1 METFEPKKLLILRIL
16 QILQEFSNCDH
27 KLRQND
33 IISLL
38 KVQYDIE
45 CERKAVARNIDF
57 LQQAGYDIVRDSD
70 GIYFAS
76 RKFEPG
82 ELRLLI
88 DSVLSNRNICKTH
101 TKEIIGKLTAEGG
114 KYFKSF
120 AKHVTN
126 LDDWQKD
133 ENCDYFYNIE
143 LCCEAIEQEKKLLFF
158 YSYFDIDKRKQKNK
172 PEKSKISAYRLF
184 LKNGH
189 YYLAS
194 NYDRYENL
202 AFIRLDR
209 MSDIE
214 ILQED
219 SRPLNTVRN
228 CEQGINLGKLDSY
241 FPFMYS
247 DKPERIEFI
256 TANCAAHMIDNVIDT
271 FGCNVVI
278 TDMSDGNYKF
288 SLTAS
293 PSAMR
298 FWLLQY
304 GKYVKLLSPQSLVEQ
319 IKSDIQEMSKLYS
332 EGKIDEK

>member
-1 METFEPKKLLILRIL
+1 MVAFEPKKLSILRIL
-16 QILQEFSNCDH
+16 QVLQEFSDCDH
-27 KLRQND
+27 KLRQGE

-38 KVQYDIE
+38 KIQYDIE

-57 LQQAGYDIVRDSD
+57 LQQAGYDIVRESD
-70 GIYFAS
+70 GIYLAS

-88 DSVLSNRNICKTH
+88 DSVLSNRNVCKAH
-101 TKEIIGKLTAEGG
+101 TKEIIKKLTAEGG
-114 KYFKSF
+114 KYFKSY

-143 LCCEAIEQEKKLLFF
+143 LCCEAIEQQKKLSFF
-158 YSYFDIDKRKQKNK
+158 YNYFDIDKRKQKNK

-189 YYLAS
+189 YYLAC
-194 NYDRYENL
+194 NYDRHDNL

-214 ILQED
+214 ILQENA
-219 SRPLNTVRN
+219 RALNTVKN
-228 CEQGINLGKLDSY
+228 CEQGINLGKLNSH

-256 TANCAAHMIDNVIDT
+256 TANNATHMIDNVIDT
-271 FGCNVVI
+271 FGRNVNI
-278 TDMSDGNYKF
+278 TDIGDGNYKF

-304 GKYVKLLSPQSLVEQ
+304 GKYVKLLLPQSLVEQ
-319 IKSDIQEMSKLYS
+319 IKSDIKEMNKLYT
-332 EGKIDEK
+332 EEK

>member
-1 METFEPKKLLILRIL
+1 METFEPKKLFLLRIL
-16 QILQEFSNCDH
+16 QVLQEFSDCDH
-27 KLRQND
+27 KLRQGD

-57 LQQAGYDIVRDSD
+57 LQQAGYDIVSD
-70 GIYFAS
+70 NDGVYLAS

-88 DSVLSNRNICKTH
+88 DSVLSNRNVCKAH
-101 TKEIIGKLTAEGG
+101 TKEIINKLTTEGG
-114 KYFKSF
+114 KYFKSY

-143 LCCEAIEQEKKLLFF
+143 LVCEAIEQEKQVAF
-158 YSYFDIDKRKQKNK
+158 YYNYFDADKRKRKSK
-172 PEKSKISAYRLF
+172 PEKSIVSPYRLF

-189 YYLAS
+189 YYLAC
-194 NYDRYENL
+194 NYIGHDNL

-209 MSDIE
+209 MSDID
-214 ILQED
+214 ILHESLRQ
-219 SRPLNTVRN
+219 LKTVEN
-228 CEQGINLGKLDSY
+228 CENGINLGLLDSC
-241 FPFMYS
+241 FPFMYA
-247 DKPERIEFI
+247 DKPERMEFV
-256 TANCAAHMIDNVIDT
+256 TANCATHMIDNVIDT
-271 FGCNVVI
+271 FGHNI
-278 TDMSDGNYKF
+278 DIIELNDGNYKF

-319 IKSDIQEMSKLYS
+319 IKDDIAEMNKLYT
-332 EGKIDEK
+332 EKK

>member
-1 METFEPKKLLILRIL
+1 MEAFEPKKLSILRIL
-16 QILQEFSNCDH
+16 QVLQEFSDCDH
-27 KLRQND
+27 KLRQGE

-38 KVQYDIE
+38 KIQYDIE

-57 LQQAGYDIVRDSD
+57 LQQAGYDIVRESD
-70 GIYFAS
+70 GIYLAS

-88 DSVLSNRNICKTH
+88 DSVLSNRNVCKAH
-101 TKEIIGKLTAEGG
+101 TKEIIKKLTAEGG
-114 KYFKSF
+114 KYFKSY

-133 ENCDYFYNIE
+133 ENRDYFYNIE
-143 LCCEAIEQEKKLLFF
+143 LCCEAIEQQKKLSFF
-158 YSYFDIDKRKQKNK
+158 YNYFDIDKRKQKNK

-189 YYLAS
+189 YYLAC
-194 NYDRYENL
+194 NYDRHDNL

-214 ILQED
+214 ILQENA
-219 SRPLNTVRN
+219 RALNTVKN
-228 CEQGINLGKLDSY
+228 CEQGINLGKLDSH

-256 TANCAAHMIDNVIDT
+256 TANNATHMIDNVIDT
-271 FGCNVVI
+271 FGQSVNI
-278 TDMSDGNYKF
+278 TDIGDGNYKF

-319 IKSDIQEMSKLYS
+319 IKSDIKEIRKLYQY
-332 EGKIDEK
+332 DN

>member
-1 METFEPKKLLILRIL
+1 MESFEPKKLLILRIL
-16 QILQEFSNCDH
+16 QVLQEFSDCDH

-38 KVQYDIE
+38 KVQYDIG

-57 LQQAGYDIVRDSD
+57 LEQAGYDIVRDSD
-70 GIYFAS
+70 GIYLSS

-88 DSVLSNRNICKTH
+88 DSVLSNRNVCKAH
-101 TKEIIGKLTAEGG
+101 TKEIIGKLTAEGA
-114 KYFKSF
+114 KYFKSY

-133 ENCDYFYNIE
+133 DNCDYFYNIE
-143 LCCEAIEQEKKLLFF
+143 LCCEAIERQKKLSFF
-158 YSYFDIDKRKQKNK
+158 YSYFDSDKRKQKNK
-172 PEKSKISAYRLF
+172 PEKSKISAFRLF
-184 LKNGH
+184 LKNGR
-189 YYLAS
+189 YYLAC
-194 NYDRYENL
+194 NYDRHDNL

-214 ILQED
+214 ILQENA
-219 SRPLNTVRN
+219 RPLNTVKN
-228 CEQGINLGKLDSY
+228 CEQGINLGKLDSH

-247 DKPERIEFI
+247 DKPERIEFV
-256 TANCAAHMIDNVIDT
+256 TANSATHMIDNVIDT
-271 FGCNVVI
+271 FGRNVNI
-278 TDMSDGNYKF
+278 TNIGDGNYKF
-288 SLTAS
+288 SLTAR

-304 GKYVKLLSPQSLVEQ
+304 GKYVKLFSPQNLVEQ
-319 IKSDIQEMSKLYS
+319 IKSDIQEMSKLYT
-332 EGKIDEK
+332 EEK